1 MTTIADEVPVHE
13 IQGADRT
20 IRSGGWQVV
29 AGQECRDLW
38 VGGRGPLLVFSFSI
52 LLSAMTYLA
61 ATNRAMNFLEQREA
75 VNLTLQVALSV
86 GVLVT
91 LLVSADAISGERER
105 GTLEAL
111 LLTPVSRRA
120 IVVGKLVA
128 AMTLWLACL
137 VVALPYLWVLG
148 RGVAVTGLAAVLAL
162 CVGTLVALGL
172 GSLGLLISAC
182 TNSNKTSL
190 AISLLVLLI
199 LFAPTQIPALPKT
212 GIGELLVRINPIGSA
227 LHYITQVLVNHRDWT
242 HNLNYLVSPA
252 ILAVVTCAVLLVA
265 GPSIIKLSAGV
276 TSS

>member
-1 MTTIADEVPVHE
+1 MTVRTDEEHDVRRGE
-13 IQGADRT
+13 AQ
-20 IRSGGWQVV
+20 SGGWQVV

-38 VGGRGPLLVFSFSI
+38 IGGRGPLLLLTFSV

-86 GVLVT
+86 GVLLT

-111 LLTPVSRRA
+111 LLTPVGRRA
-120 IVVGKLVA
+120 IAVGKLAA

-148 RGVAVTGLAAVLAL
+148 RGVAVAGSAALLAL
-162 CVGTLVALGL
+162 CVGTLVAAGL

-199 LFAPTQIPALPKT
+199 FFAPTQIPALPKT
-212 GIGELLVRINPIGSA
+212 GIGDLLTRVNPIGSA
-227 LHYITQVLVNHRDWT
+227 LHYITQVLVGHRSWT
-242 HNLNYLVSPA
+242 DNLSYLAAPGVLTA
-252 ILAVVTCAVLLVA
+252 ATLAVLIVA
-265 GPSIIKLSAGV
+265 GPTIIKLTAGA
-276 TSS
+276 SSS